1 MLPTGTTR
9 ASGVAA
15 APATAAGEAAAA
27 FLSLRLASYAPSRP
41 TEAAI
46 IDSIAGTAG
55 ESAASDS
62 AGRGGAGREDVVAA
76 GARMLA
82 LGLSRGTSGNISVRI
97 GDGMLITPSAIPWHE
112 LRPEQLVGLTLGGE
126 RLDQARLD
134 SETPGPGPRDAVSG
148 GAPPPPPSSEWRL
161 HAAILRARPDVGAVV
176 HAHPPFATA
185 LSCLR
190 RPIPPF
196 HYMIAAAGGD
206 DIPCVPY
213 ATFGTEALAR
223 HTADALRQR
232 DACLLANHGI
242 VAIGRDLAAALW
254 LAGEVETLAEQ
265 YCHARQVGEPVLLT
279 AAEMTEALEAFA
291 TYRPGRR

>member
-1 MLPTGTTR
+1 
-9 ASGVAA
+9 
-15 APATAAGEAAAA
+15 
-27 FLSLRLASYAPSRP
+27 LRFASYASSHP

-46 IDSIAGTAG
+46 IDSTAGTTG
-55 ESAASDS
+55 ESAASYS
-62 AGRGGAGREDVVAA
+62 GGRGVASREDVVAA

-82 LGLSRGTSGNISVRI
+82 LGLSRGTSGNISVRA
-97 GDGMLITPSAIPWHE
+97 GGGMLITPSAIPWQE
-112 LRPEQLVGLTLGGE
+112 LRPEQLVEL
-126 RLDQARLD
+126 ALD
-134 SETPGPGPRDAVSG
+134 SETPEPEPRDAVSG
-148 GAPPPPPSSEWRL
+148 GAPAPPPSSEWRL

-206 DIPCVPY
+206 DIPCASY
-213 ATFGTEALAR
+213 ATFGTAALAR
-223 HTADALRQR
+223 DTADALRQR

-242 VAIGRDLAAALW
+242 VAVGRDLAEALW

-265 YCHARQVGEPVLLT
+265 YCNARQVGEPVLLT
-279 AAEMTEALEAFA
+279 SAEMTEALEAFA
-291 TYRPGRR
+291 AYRQGRR